1 MKFTPTP
8 EMIAAA
14 ETVFL
19 AKAYLALVEPI
30 VTSYKRAI
38 LARGKWMTSIEYG
51 EDDARFY
58 VEDPKDAWLL
68 SASDFAAYDAQSKEA
83 RDAAGL
89 PVANPEHC
97 PLLVAEDDVRKAE
110 RALVD
115 ALEPLTKLSADQLLC
130 SSMANYHR
138 FVETSLRMM
147 SVFVDRDSIMERIC
161 PPPVPSSSSNVARP
175 AP

>member
-1 MKFTPTP
+1 MKFKPTP

-30 VTSYKRAI
+30 VTAYKRGI
-38 LARGKWMTSIEYG
+38 LARGKWMTSSEY
-51 EDDARFY
+51 DDARFY

-68 SASDFAAYDAQSKEA
+68 ADADFASYDAQCKAA
-83 RDAAGL
+83 RVAAGL
-89 PVANPEHC
+89 PVADPEHC

-115 ALEPLTKLSADQLLC
+115 VLEPLTKLSADKLLC
-130 SSMANYHR
+130 SSLANYHR
-138 FVETSLRMM
+138 FVEMSLRMM
-147 SVFVDRDSIMERIC
+147 SAFVDRDSIMERIC
-161 PPPVPSSSSNVARP
+161 PPPAPSPSAAGARP